1 MHGAAPTPTGR
12 LEPRADGRPGGDAV
26 FERSFRAPAAEI
38 WAAVTRP
45 ERLERW
51 IGTWQGRPSTGRV
64 TFTMT
69 AEDGA
74 EPQEVRIERC
84 DEPSVLTVA
93 FRVADAGWRVSLR
106 LAETDGT
113 TTLGLVH
120 HLEPGDDLPS
130 YGPGWEY
137 YLDRL
142 VAVETSK
149 VDPGTVSFDDYFP
162 AQASYYEKLAAA
174 L

>member
-1 MHGAAPTPTGR
+1 MSGGTPTPTGR
-12 LEPRADGRPGGDAV
+12 LEPRTDGGPGGDVV

-45 ERLERW
+45 DRLERW
-51 IGTWQGRPSTGRV
+51 IGTWQGQPRTGRV

-74 EPQEVRIERC
+74 EPEEVRIERC
-84 DEPSVLTVA
+84 EEPSLLTVM
-93 FRVADAGWRVSLR
+93 FSVADASWRVSLR
-106 LAETDGT
+106 LAESDGT

-120 HLEPGDDLPS
+120 HLGPGDDLPS

-149 VDPGTVSFDDYFP
+149 VDPDSVSFDDYYP
-162 AQASYYEKLAAA
+162 AQAAYYEKLAAT

>member
-1 MHGAAPTPTGR
+1 MSGTSPTPTGR
-12 LEPRADGRPGGDAV
+12 LEPRADGPGGDVV

-74 EPQEVRIERC
+74 EPEEVRIERC
-84 DEPSVLTVA
+84 DEPTLLTVA
-93 FRVADAGWRVSLR
+93 FRVGDQGWRVSLR
-106 LAETDGT
+106 LAESEGT

-120 HLEPGDDLPS
+120 HLQPEDDLPS
-130 YGPGWEY
+130 IGPGWEY

-142 VAVETSK
+142 VAVETSG
-149 VDPGTVSFDDYFP
+149 VDPASVSFDDYYP
-162 AQASYYEKLAAA
+162 SQAAYYQKLAAV

>member
-1 MHGAAPTPTGR
+1 MRGAPPAPTGR
-12 LEPRADGRPGGDAV
+12 LEPRTDGRPGGDVV
-26 FERSFRAPAAEI
+26 FERTFRAPAAEI
-38 WAAVTRP
+38 WAAVTHP

-74 EPQEVRIERC
+74 EPEEVRIERC
-84 DEPSVLTVA
+84 EEPSILTVA
-93 FRVADAGWRVSLR
+93 FRVADTAWRVSLR
-106 LAETDGT
+106 LAESDGT
-113 TTLGLVH
+113 TTLALVH
-120 HLEPGDDLPS
+120 HLQPGDDLPS

-142 VAVETSK
+142 VAVETSR
-149 VDPGTVSFDDYFP
+149 VAADTVSFDDYYP
-162 AQASYYEKLAAA
+162 AQAAYYEKLASA

>member
-1 MHGAAPTPTGR
+1 MHGAAPVPTGR
-12 LEPRADGRPGGDAV
+12 LEPRTDGRPGGDVV

-74 EPQEVRIERC
+74 EPEEVRIERC
-84 DEPSVLTVA
+84 DEPSTLTVA
-93 FRVADAGWRVSLR
+93 FRVADASWRVSLR
-106 LAETDGT
+106 LAESDGT

-120 HLEPGDDLPS
+120 HLQPGDDLPS

-142 VAVETSK
+142 VAVETSR
-149 VDPGTVSFDDYFP
+149 VDPDSVSFDDYYP
-162 AQASYYEKLAAA
+162 AQAAYYEKLAAA

>member
-1 MHGAAPTPTGR
+1 MRDDAPKPTGR
-12 LEPRADGRPGGDAV
+12 LEPRTDGGPGGDVV
-26 FERSFRAPAAEI
+26 FERSFRAPIAEI
-38 WAAVTRP
+38 WAAVTRSD
-45 ERLERW
+45 RLERW

-69 AEDGA
+69 SEDGA
-74 EPQEVRIERC
+74 EPEDVRILRC
-84 DEPSVLTVA
+84 DEPTALTVA
-93 FRVADAGWRVSLR
+93 FTVGDDGWRISLR
-106 LAETDGT
+106 LAENDGT

-120 HLEPGDDLPS
+120 HLAPGDDLAS

-142 VAVETSK
+142 VAVETSG
-149 VDPGTVSFDDYFP
+149 VPADTVSFDDYYP
-162 AQASYYEKLAAA
+162 AQAAYYEKLAAA